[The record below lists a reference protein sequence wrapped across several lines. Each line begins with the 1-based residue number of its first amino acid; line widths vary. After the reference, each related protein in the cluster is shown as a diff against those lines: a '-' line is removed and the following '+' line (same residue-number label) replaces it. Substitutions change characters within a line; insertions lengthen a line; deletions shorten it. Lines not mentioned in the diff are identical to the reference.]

1 MIDEARPADVRQEAV
16 RGLGKSKPGLMAL
29 LKLAENKKL
38 DPYVTPAATFALHNA
53 PFDDIKQQGATLYP
67 LPESKDNKP
76 LPPLPQL
83 LKSKGNADRGKL
95 VFANAGTCAKCHV
108 VGGEGKEVGPN
119 LSEIG
124 SKLSREAMFESIL
137 YPSAGISHNYETY
150 TLQLADGN
158 VVVGILTSETPQE
171 VSVKSIDA
179 LVRTYKRSD
188 IEQMVKQKTSL
199 MPADLQKVMT
209 ADELIDVV
217 EYVST
222 LKKK

>member
-1 MIDEARPADVRQEAV
+1 MKPGPPTSARKPCEDWASR
-16 RGLGKSKPGLMAL
+16 KPGLMAL

-38 DPYVTPAATFALHNA
+38 DPYVTPAAAFALHNA
-53 PFDDIKQQGATLYP
+53 PFDDIKQQGATLFP

-188 IEQMVKQKTSL
+188 IEQMVKQKISL